1 MFLIRTAFWLS
12 IVVLLIPI
20 GDAQRADGDAGAD
33 LSTSEAITAARS
45 TVSDLAGF
53 CARNPETCETG
64 SEALEVFTQKAQHGA
79 KMLYEYLAELDLGDD
94 RTAITGTDTLNASD
108 RDIPWQ
114 GSEAALHNPQHESGH
129 LAPADTSS

>member
-12 IVVLLIPI
+12 IIVLLIPI
-20 GDAQRADGDAGAD
+20 GDAQRSDGDAATD
-33 LSTSEAITAARS
+33 LSAGEAITAARS

-53 CARNPETCETG
+53 CDRNPETCETG
-64 SEALEVFTQKAQHGA
+64 SEALQVFSHKAQHGA

-94 RTAITGTDTLNASD
+94 GTAVQSADTLSATD

-114 GSEAALHNPQHESGH
+114 GSEAALHDMGHNPGYPE
-129 LAPADTSS
+129 PVDTRS